1 MLRRTRLK
9 AFTLLESLVA
19 LLVISGTVLVYQGL
33 TQSISQNIYYLSDNE
48 ENEWLLFSQQL
59 RSELERCHLDC
70 VSDNKLYVSK
80 DDKKLA
86 YGLSKA
92 DDFRKTNASGQ
103 GYQPMLFGVNSSS
116 IHQDGNNILI
126 KLRMDNGMER
136 EFVYTFDAA
145 S

>member
-33 TQSISQNIYYLSDNE
+33 TQSISQNVYYLSDNE

-59 RSELERCHLDC
+59 RSELERCHLDY
-70 VSDNKLYVSK
+70 VADNKLYVSK

-116 IHQDGNNILI
+116 ICQDGNNILI

-136 EFVYTFDAA
+136 EFVYTFDEA

>member
-33 TQSISQNIYYLSDNE
+33 TQSISQNVYYLSDNE

-59 RSELERCHLDC
+59 RSELERCRLDC
-70 VSDNKLYVSK
+70 VADNKLYVSK

-116 IHQDGNNILI
+116 IRQDGNNILI

-136 EFVYTFDAA
+136 EFVYTFDEA

>member
-33 TQSISQNIYYLSDNE
+33 TQSISQNVYYLSDNE

-80 DDKKLA
+80 YDKKLA

-116 IHQDGNNILI
+116 IRQDGNNILI

-136 EFVYTFDAA
+136 EFVYTFDEA

>member
-1 MLRRTRLK
+1 MLRRTKLK

-33 TQSISQNIYYLSDNE
+33 TQSISQNVYYLSDNE

-59 RSELERCHLDC
+59 RSELERCHLDY

-116 IHQDGNNILI
+116 IRQDGNNILI

-136 EFVYTFDAA
+136 EFVYTFDEA

>member
-33 TQSISQNIYYLSDNE
+33 TQSISQNVYYLSDNE

-59 RSELERCHLDC
+59 RSELERCYLDC

-116 IHQDGNNILI
+116 IRQDGNNILI

-136 EFVYTFDAA
+136 EFVYTFDEA

>member
-9 AFTLLESLVA
+9 AFTLLESLVT

-33 TQSISQNIYYLSDNE
+33 TQSISQNVYYLSDNE

-59 RSELERCHLDC
+59 RSELERCRLDC

-116 IHQDGNNILI
+116 IRQDGNNILI

-136 EFVYTFDAA
+136 EFVYTFDEA